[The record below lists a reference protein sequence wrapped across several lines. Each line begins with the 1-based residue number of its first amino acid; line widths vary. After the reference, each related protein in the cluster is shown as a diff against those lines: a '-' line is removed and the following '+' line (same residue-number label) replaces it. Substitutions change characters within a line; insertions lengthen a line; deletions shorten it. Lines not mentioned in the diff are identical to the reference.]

1 MGAHAVMA
9 ARALLARSTGVKRAG
24 PWGPLP
30 ALARPGPARG
40 RHETPEIDA
49 LMANRRLDRE
59 AWLAQAETVELVS
72 AQEALRVAE
81 RVLEQR

>member
-1 MGAHAVMA
+1 M
-9 ARALLARSTGVKRAG
+9 
-24 PWGPLP
+24 
-30 ALARPGPARG
+30 
-40 RHETPEIDA
+40 TPEIDA

>member
-1 MGAHAVMA
+1 MGPASS
-9 ARALLARSTGVKRAG
+9 ARATRTG
-24 PWGPLP
+24 
-30 ALARPGPARG
+30 PGL
-40 RHETPEIDA
+40 HVTPEIDA